1 MYGYFGT
8 TIIQAGILFAAIV
21 IFGKLTGYWMETSL
35 FFVTLALGISIWR
48 RNEMYRWLEQRSS
61 RRVTRFP
68 GLWLDMTRRIQ
79 KREAEIM
86 AEKESLH
93 QVLTNLHQSLASLDA
108 GLVHLSTDWRINWW
122 NEPAT
127 QLLGLRVDFDSE
139 ASLFNLVRTPELFDY
154 VTIGQFELPITLPSP
169 ITSDTKL
176 EYTVCPIEQTGFL
189 LVIRNVTRFTRLER
203 MRSDFIANVSHE
215 LKTPLT
221 VITGYLETILD
232 NQLVLGSGI
241 RAVEQA
247 FGQADRMNSLIKDLM
262 ILSQLETTEP
272 DSDPQRIRIEDLMK
286 HTVQEAEE
294 IKKAVDKN
302 ATKISVGTRSDAF
315 VMGDWN
321 ELLSALT
328 NLTGNAVRYSHNG
341 ATITVDFTMRGED
354 GVIRIKDNG
363 PGIPPEHLPR
373 LTERFYRV
381 DNSHS
386 RETGGTGL
394 GLAIV
399 KHILYR
405 HGGTLEIQSK
415 VAQGSEFCMILPAER
430 IGH

>member
-8 TIIQAGILFAAIV
+8 TIIQAGLLFAAIV

-154 VTIGQFELPITLPSP
+154 VTTGQFELPITLPSP

-189 LVIRNVTRFTRLER
+189 LVIRNVTRFTRLES
-203 MRSDFIANVSHE
+203 MRSDFIANVYHE

-272 DSDPQRIRIEDLMK
+272 DSDPQRIRIEDLIK
-286 HTVQEAEE
+286 HTVQEAQE
-294 IKKAVDKN
+294 IQKAVGKN
-302 ATKISVGTRSDAF
+302 ATKISKPVNATEKPSGNHPPSNPKL
-315 VMGDWN
+315 M
-321 ELLSALT
+321 T
-328 NLTGNAVRYSHNG
+328 N
-341 ATITVDFTMRGED
+341 
-354 GVIRIKDNG
+354 
-363 PGIPPEHLPR
+363 PPK
-373 LTERFYRV
+373 TFNMV
-381 DNSHS
+381 
-386 RETGGTGL
+386 
-394 GLAIV
+394 
-399 KHILYR
+399 
-405 HGGTLEIQSK
+405 
-415 VAQGSEFCMILPAER
+415 
-430 IGH
+430 